1 MNRPLQI
8 VNEQNWERFS
18 ATERIGR
25 SAFYIVTVLAFVW
38 ALKKIEV
45 IPEFLYDAPE
55 QTADLFKRMWPFDW
69 KFYPDNIHPALIETF
84 HIATLGTLISLLIAV
99 PLAFFAARNFT
110 SNKTLNWIA
119 QFIFVSTRSVNSLIW
134 ALLFVAIFGPGAL
147 AGVLSIAFRSIGFVG
162 KLFGEAIE
170 EANRGPIEIVTSTI
184 RSRIL

>member
-55 QTADLFKRMWPFDW
+55 QTADLLR
-69 KFYPDNIHPALIETF
+69 EC
-84 HIATLGTLISLLIAV
+84 GLLIGS
-99 PLAFFAARNFT
+99 FT
-110 SNKTLNWIA
+110 QT
-119 QFIFVSTRSVNSLIW
+119 IFTQ
-134 ALLFVAIFGPGAL
+134 P
-147 AGVLSIAFRSIGFVG
+147 
-162 KLFGEAIE
+162 
-170 EANRGPIEIVTSTI
+170 
-184 RSRIL
+184 